1 MAVTDDVA
9 GACAVPG
16 PVALYLLYLLY
27 LLDGPYAVVDEMR
40 RELPESSK
48 RLAVFVALTGGR
60 VDRRTAA
67 SVLWPDGN
75 DVRAAGNL
83 RSALWRMRGPE
94 ST

>member
-16 PVALYLLYLLY
+16 PVALY

-67 SVLWPDGN
+67 GVLWPDGN